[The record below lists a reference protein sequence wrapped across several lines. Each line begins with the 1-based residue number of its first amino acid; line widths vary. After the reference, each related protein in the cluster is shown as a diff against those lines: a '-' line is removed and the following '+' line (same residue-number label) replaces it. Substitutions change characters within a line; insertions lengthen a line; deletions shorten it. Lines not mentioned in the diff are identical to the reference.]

1 MTRPRMHIYC
11 PKQGSQ
17 SEPCAKDNRAAFEA
31 PVASSVFLPLIQ
43 GPLPLAHTHSLR
55 RILQCIPRIRTIMPI
70 HLQTLLHI

>member
-55 RILQCIPRIRTIMPI
+55 RI
-70 HLQTLLHI
+70 